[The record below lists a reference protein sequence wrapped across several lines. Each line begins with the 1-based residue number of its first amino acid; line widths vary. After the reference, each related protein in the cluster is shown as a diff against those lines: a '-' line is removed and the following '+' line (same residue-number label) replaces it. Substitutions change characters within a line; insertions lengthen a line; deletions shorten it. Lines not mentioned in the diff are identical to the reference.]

1 MARPWDPFTQAFGI
15 RPPLELEGALLP
27 GRRQQVP
34 QVQLPE
40 QLQAPEPP
48 RQTIEQ
54 MRQRIAA
61 PVQAAPQQQTV
72 AGMPG
77 NDLARMLGIASS
89 SVASLPKNATTG
101 QALLALGTGLTAGKM
116 GLEQQQRQERFDD
129 ARLAQAEKAMTAED
143 RQQAAIEEFL
153 APLPP
158 EMQRVY
164 RAFPE
169 LAVKAL
175 MPTEQ
180 KLQKQTISR
189 GDQQVD
195 VLMDMA
201 TGRVV
206 EELGTAPRWQ
216 QHAPKDEPE
225 RYRMLTPDEARQYG
239 LPPGSYQMSHRGQ
252 ISRVGG
258 DPVSRIPTADGRVIE
273 IDETTGAVVDR
284 TPPVAGFDLMA
295 APAGRAGITGET
307 VQQGVGPGPFAATAI
322 GTIFGGFIPEATDEQ
337 TERAKSQL
345 SILERLTRGALTI
358 SSRPSAWEQQQIQAL
373 FADPDSFFQSPG
385 RAGIKLQELR
395 NELINVYN
403 DNSRLLQS
411 TAIQGAKRAELMQS
425 NNDLQRAIDMV
436 QISDADIQQLLGQ
449 QGQGGTTSSGVGWRI
464 VN

>member
-27 GRRQQVP
+27 GRRQQV
-34 QVQLPE
+34 QLPE
-40 QLQAPEPP
+40 QLRAPEPP

-61 PVQAAPQQQTV
+61 PAQAAPQQQTV

-89 SVASLPKNATTG
+89 SVANLPKNATTG

-129 ARLAQAEKAMTAED
+129 ARLAQAEKAAATED

-175 MPTEQ
+175 TPTEQ

-206 EELGTAPRWQ
+206 EELGSGPRFSDRPLATTTVNMPAGEKKYDEKRGEQWAEQAGEIAAAGRTAEEQLASLGPMMASLANPDVYQGTGGNAIAGLKRFG
-216 QHAPKDEPE
+216 
-225 RYRMLTPDEARQYG
+225 RTMLGLDFEGVGDAEVVQTIGNQMALSLRSMMPGPMSNADRTFLQS
-239 LPPGSYQMSHRGQ
+239 LPPNLGN
-252 ISRVGG
+252 SREGNILVGEFFRRSAERA
-258 DPVSRIPTADGRVIE
+258 VERAQAAREYEAENGRL
-273 IDETTGAVVDR
+273 D
-284 TPPVAGFDLMA
+284 AGFDREWA
-295 APAGRAGITGET
+295 AYMQANPVFSEEDYAVVQRLAAASPQPSPLAG
-307 VQQGVGPGPFAATAI
+307 V
-322 GTIFGGFIPEATDEQ
+322 
-337 TERAKSQL
+337 
-345 SILERLTRGALTI
+345 
-358 SSRPSAWEQQQIQAL
+358 
-373 FADPDSFFQSPG
+373 PD
-385 RAGIKLQELR
+385 
-395 NELINVYN
+395 
-403 DNSRLLQS
+403 
-411 TAIQGAKRAELMQS
+411 
-425 NNDLQRAIDMV
+425 
-436 QISDADIQQLLGQ
+436 DIRDLLGQ
-449 QGQGGTTSSGVGWRI
+449 YGG
-464 VN
+464 N